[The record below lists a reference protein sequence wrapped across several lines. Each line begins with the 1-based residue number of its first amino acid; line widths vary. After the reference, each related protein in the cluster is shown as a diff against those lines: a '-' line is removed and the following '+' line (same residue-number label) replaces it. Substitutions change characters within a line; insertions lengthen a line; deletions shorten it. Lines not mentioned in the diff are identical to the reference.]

1 VQSSPGE
8 CFDCSGF
15 FFSTT
20 DTIIEF
26 FDRCSGSMIFP
37 PFDINVE
44 VLYSDN
50 STSSLFIASGS
61 TGSLIIATSDV
72 QCAPLPECGEIAS
85 PTFVSASVV
94 PVSGSIGECCI

>member
-1 VQSSPGE
+1 MYNMHI
-8 CFDCSGF
+8 FD
-15 FFSTT
+15 
-20 DTIIEF
+20 E
-26 FDRCSGSMIFP
+26 CSGSEIFP
-37 PFDINVE
+37 PVDIFVE
-44 VLYSDN
+44 SRYSDN

-72 QCAPLPECGEIAS
+72 QCVAPPTCGEDAS

>member
-1 VQSSPGE
+1 
-8 CFDCSGF
+8 
-15 FFSTT
+15 
-20 DTIIEF
+20 
-26 FDRCSGSMIFP
+26 MIFP